1 MKVLVVGSGG
11 REHTLVHK
19 IKQSPKVK
27 KIYVASGNGRTAQIA
42 ENITIKETEIGK
54 IVNFAKKEKIDLTVV
69 GPEIPLSLGIVDKFE
84 ELGLKIFGPTQKAA
98 QIESSKAFCKE
109 LLQKYKI
116 PCGKS
121 QTFDNYKKAAN
132 YLDQVG
138 SPIVVKASGLAA
150 GKGVIVCQNKEEAL
164 SALDKIMKDRAF
176 GEAGD
181 EIVIEEF
188 LEGREVSVL
197 AFCDGKTIRLMVPV
211 CDHKRVFDN
220 DEGPNTGGMGAYS
233 PPKFYTKELGK
244 QILNKIFLP
253 TLTALKKEGIKYK
266 GVLYGGLIITK
277 EGPKVLEFNCRFG
290 DPETQVI
297 LPKLKN
303 DLVEILEAVVDE
315 ELDEIDINWDPQFCI
330 TVVLASGG
338 YPGKYETGEEIK
350 GLDEVDS
357 DIVVFHAGT
366 KSESDE
372 ILTSGG
378 RVLNVTTLGKDVQSA
393 RKKVYENIKKIKF
406 KNMHYRKD
414 IGNKE
419 NF

>member
-1 MKVLVVGSGG
+1 
-11 REHTLVHK
+11 
-19 IKQSPKVK
+19 
-27 KIYVASGNGRTAQIA
+27 
-42 ENITIKETEIGK
+42 
-54 IVNFAKKEKIDLTVV
+54 
-69 GPEIPLSLGIVDKFE
+69 
-84 ELGLKIFGPTQKAA
+84 
-98 QIESSKAFCKE
+98 
-109 LLQKYKI
+109 
-116 PCGKS
+116 
-121 QTFDNYKKAAN
+121 
-132 YLDQVG
+132 
-138 SPIVVKASGLAA
+138 LAA